1 MMQKVIITLLLL
13 ANLVRLSV
21 AQEFNDV
28 RLDASK
34 PSVYLTF
41 ERFGENDFGW
51 LRLHNNTRWAISFQT
66 QEHYV
71 RSNVTPLA
79 LNDGRQVSGLADGLE
94 ITPEYFIERV
104 TDGVTSSGRY
114 WCTAS
119 TSWLP
124 SARSV
129 VFSFPRK
136 DLKEWDQIYIRFV
149 YEWENGGN
157 PEHRVTFY
165 ERNLQRTTDSSA
177 APNELRI
184 VVVRVCEPRQ
194 NPGLN

>member
-1 MMQKVIITLLLL
+1 MQKVIVAVLLLV
-13 ANLVRLSV
+13 NLVRLSV
-21 AQEFNDV
+21 AQEFNEV

-51 LRLHNNTRWAISFQT
+51 LRLHNNTRWAISFRT
-66 QEHYV
+66 QDLYV
-71 RSNVTPLA
+71 GLNVTPLM
-79 LNDGRQVSGLADGLE
+79 LSDGRQVSGLADGLE
-94 ITPEYFIERV
+94 IAPEYFIERV
-104 TDGVTSSGRY
+104 TDGVTSYGRY

-136 DLKEWDQIYIRFV
+136 DLKEWDEVYIKFV
-149 YEWENGGN
+149 YEWENGLN
-157 PEHRVTFY
+157 PEHRVKFY
-165 ERNLQRTTDSSA
+165 ERNLQRTIDSSA
-177 APNELRI
+177 AHN
-184 VVVRVCEPRQ
+184 
-194 NPGLN
+194 NGLQRTRR